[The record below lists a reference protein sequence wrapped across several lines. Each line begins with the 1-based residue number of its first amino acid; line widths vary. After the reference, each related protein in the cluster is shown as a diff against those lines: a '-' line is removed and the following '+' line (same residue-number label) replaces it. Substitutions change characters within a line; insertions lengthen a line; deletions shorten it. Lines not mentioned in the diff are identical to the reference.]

1 VQKIRELTADRV
13 IAGRIGFA
21 AVGTVAVLVGS
32 PPPWVLIV
40 ASCVLLTIAT
50 LECTA
55 ARRRVLVPARTG
67 PAGSGR
73 S

>member
-1 VQKIRELTADRV
+1 VQRIRELTTDRV
-13 IAGRIGFA
+13 IAGRIGC
-21 AVGTVAVLVGS
+21 AVAGTVAVLVGS

-50 LECTA
+50 VECTA
-55 ARRRVLVPARTG
+55 ARRRVLVPARSAPG
-67 PAGSGR
+67 GSGR